1 MLTLVNLLRNNE
13 RIMKYFI
20 ALILVFTISFSSL
33 AQTNKY
39 FDAPFGGGGG
49 FVAGWHIPNVDPI
62 NLKLKDVGI
71 PELSTSGM
79 LTTGGAGFIY
89 IGFVKNLR
97 VGGLGF
103 SGSVSETST
112 LNNVNREV
120 VYSIGGGG
128 ITVEYT
134 LPFIKNIGV
143 SVGATLAAGSM
154 TLELYRNDGNFGWEN
169 VWNEIE
175 TGQTNN
181 VSRRLENN
189 FWIFSPTINAEIPFY
204 RFLAFRIGLGYQLSL
219 GNSWETEN
227 GQSISGIPSDLK
239 SDGFFIQAGIL
250 AGFFAF

>member
-1 MLTLVNLLRNNE
+1 MLTLVNLSRNNE

-20 ALILVFTISFSSL
+20 AFVLAFTISFSSL

-62 NLKLKDVGI
+62 NLKLKEVGI

-112 LNNVNREV
+112 LNNINREV

-134 LPFIKNIGV
+134 LPFVKDIGV

-169 VWNEIE
+169 IWNEIE
-175 TGQTNN
+175 TGQSSN
-181 VSRRLENN
+181 VSRRIENN
-189 FWIFSPTINAEIPFY
+189 FWIFSPTLNVEIPFY
-204 RFLAFRIGLGYQLSL
+204 RFLAFRAGVGYQLSF